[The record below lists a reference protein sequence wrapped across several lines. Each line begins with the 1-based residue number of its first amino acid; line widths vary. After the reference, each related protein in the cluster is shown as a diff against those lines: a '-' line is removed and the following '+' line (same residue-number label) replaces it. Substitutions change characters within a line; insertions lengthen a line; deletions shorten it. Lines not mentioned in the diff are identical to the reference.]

1 MVPKD
6 IFIINFCMDRG
17 FCIMKK
23 SSLFGFTLIEIMV
36 ALAIVG
42 VLAAVGTPLLFEQV
56 ERTRQ
61 KLDLVKLHY
70 LRDALNKALVNS
82 ENALFDSDYVTS
94 EDIKKKVT
102 NALKSDKGLVLF
114 VFAAQ
119 QGVVSGNVQGTGGNI
134 EGDQTFCKLIGN
146 SSGGVWIDALKE
158 GGFEGVADIVAYRTH
173 NMDKSYLKDS
183 FKVGKFSSWATTY
196 PNTPMFLSR
205 ALTQTTTPDKNGE
218 NYYGV
223 SFQYT
228 NKDPTS
234 RSVEV
239 YIIESG
245 GNYKKSYRS
254 SSGLCFSTY
263 GDAGCK

>member
-1 MVPKD
+1 
-6 IFIINFCMDRG
+6 
-17 FCIMKK
+17 MKK

-94 EDIKKKVT
+94 EEIKTKVT

-114 VFAAQ
+114 VFAGQ
-119 QGVVSGNVQGTGGNI
+119 QGSRTGNIQGTGGNI
-134 EGDQTFCKLIGN
+134 ESDDTFCKLIGN
-146 SSGGVWIDALKE
+146 SSGGVWINALKE

-173 NMDKSYLKDS
+173 GMNENYLKNS
-183 FKVGKFSSWATTY
+183 FNVGKFGSWATTY
-196 PNTPMFLSR
+196 LNSPIFLSR
-205 ALTQTTTPDKNGE
+205 ALTQATHPNQKGE

-228 NKDPTS
+228 NKNPES

-239 YIIESG
+239 FIIESG
-245 GNYKKSYRS
+245 GTYKNSYRTS
-254 SSGLCFSTY
+254 NGLCFSTY